1 VEQVAILNNMILLTG
16 GPQTAAAS
24 RADGILFDIGIIE
37 IRDLLIDRNVIHQN
51 TRNGIKF
58 DYNGRLG
65 ENVVISN
72 NARGVQGITQNG
84 PAANLMSGLDSEG
97 NGIYITSRVT
107 EVRGVRFVNN
117 IINGNRGQY
126 QNILD
131 TAGAGAFLPDDF
143 ADGDFLVY
151 KPCRDGNG
159 ISMENSGRVE
169 DVVWEGNDFR
179 QNFNNGVCI
188 ANRGDFT
195 RSSVLNNK
203 FHNNG
208 FGEPGAPAGTGARQA
223 PYGDGFGVYHD
234 STMVDPGTVPPA
246 ANSLDGFRVEGI
258 TFSGNDYRENGRHVE
273 IIDNG
278 FGQFFGF
285 GFGVFL
291 RAERQEISRVT
302 FENEVARRN
311 RLGGFRLET
320 DTDQGAVRSGDIR
333 EISFTNV
340 QAIESGG
347 DSQRGGIAD
356 SGVGTPEEIQ
366 DNGDGI
372 ALITDNGDIA
382 TVSATNVEGSNNGGA
397 GLRLESDATGK
408 PAAAGNVGDDTALA
422 RAGDI
427 DEIAIKDSTFNHNGD
442 RAALG
447 SGNGITIRTATDGSI
462 RNVTIDPTEASSN
475 NDHGAL
481 VAAARNVSNVTVENS
496 KFESNDRNRDTVGDG
511 LQVTAN
517 EDISQV
523 VVSGVTANS
532 NYAGIRVGA
541 AGRQIAQ
548 NITVENC
555 TANDNVKEGVALFAG
570 RDLIDGTVEGCR
582 LNGNGIGIY
591 LEAVVRGTG
600 LEITNNKVV

>member
-1 VEQVAILNNMILLTG
+1 GQ
-16 GPQTAAAS
+16 
-24 RADGILFDIGIIE
+24 
-37 IRDLLIDRNVIHQN
+37 
-51 TRNGIKF
+51 
-58 DYNGRLG
+58 
-65 ENVVISN
+65 
-72 NARGVQGITQNG
+72 QGITQNG
-84 PAANLMSGLDSEG
+84 PAPTLLPAEG
-97 NGIYITSRVT
+97 NGIYVTSRVT
-107 EVRGVRFVNN
+107 EVRDVQFVNN
-117 IINGNRGQY
+117 VINGNRGQY
-126 QNILD
+126 QANID
-131 TAGAGAFLPDDF
+131 IAPAAVPDDP
-143 ADGDFLVY
+143 DGDGLVY

-159 ISMENSGRVE
+159 VSMENFGRIE
-169 DVVWEGNDFR
+169 DVTWQGNDFR

-208 FGEPGAPAGTGARQA
+208 FGEPGAPAGIGAQQA

-234 STMVDPGTVPPA
+234 DSLVDPGTGTAVGI
-246 ANSLDGFRVEGI
+246 NGFRIEGI
-258 TFSGNDYRENGRHVE
+258 TFSGNDYRENGRFTAD
-273 IIDNG
+273 IIDNN
-278 FGQFFGF
+278 FATFFGF

-347 DSQRGGIAD
+347 DPQRGGIAD

-408 PAAAGNVGDDTALA
+408 PAAAPGNVGDDTALA

-447 SGNGITIRTATDGSI
+447 RGNGIEIRTATDGSI

-517 EDISQV
+517 
-523 VVSGVTANS
+523 
-532 NYAGIRVGA
+532 
-541 AGRQIAQ
+541 
-548 NITVENC
+548 
-555 TANDNVKEGVALFAG
+555 
-570 RDLIDGTVEGCR
+570 
-582 LNGNGIGIY
+582 
-591 LEAVVRGTG
+591 
-600 LEITNNKVV
+600 